1 MMTMAERLK
10 AALADRYLLERELGE
25 GGMATVYLAQDVK
38 QHRQVAVKVLKPE
51 LAAVIGAERFLQEI
65 HVTAHLQHPHI
76 LPLFDSG
83 EADSFLFY
91 VMPYLEGESLRDRLN
106 REKQLLIDFLCASAG
121 GPMYYRGRD
130 MVLTHR
136 GMRIS
141 ESDWNVFLGHAA
153 ATLAKFQVPEAEQ
166 RDVVAFV
173 QSLKKQIVE

>member
-1 MMTMAERLK
+1 MMSDEKKTLYERLGGYD
-10 AALADRYLLERELGE
+10 AITAVVNDLLPRLRGDPQLGRFW
-25 GGMATVYLAQDVK
+25 A
-38 QHRQVAVKVLKPE
+38 HRGDDGVQ
-51 LAAVIGAERFLQEI
+51 
-65 HVTAHLQHPHI
+65 
-76 LPLFDSG
+76 
-83 EADSFLFY
+83 
-91 VMPYLEGESLRDRLN
+91 
-106 REKQLLIDFLCASAG
+106 REKQLLVDFLCASAG

-130 MVLTHR
+130 MVLAHR